1 MPKPMNDNPQLKPAT
16 RRDGT
21 APSQAEA
28 WRKENA
34 AAIAERLAWI
44 ETHGTPLADIQVL
57 LFR

>member
-16 RRDGT
+16 RRDG
-21 APSQAEA
+21 AALSRAEV
-28 WRKENA
+28 WRQENA

-57 LFR
+57 LVR